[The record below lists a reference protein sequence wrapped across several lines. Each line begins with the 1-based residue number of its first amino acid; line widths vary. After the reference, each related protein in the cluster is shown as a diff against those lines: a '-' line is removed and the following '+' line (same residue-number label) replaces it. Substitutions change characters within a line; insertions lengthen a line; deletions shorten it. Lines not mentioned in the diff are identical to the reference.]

1 MRVYIYIYIF
11 YRYRY
16 IYIYTRNICLELLA
30 CACGV
35 EVGLL
40 AHQHPLTTAC
50 LRRALLG
57 QWYCW
62 CGGGNHVWRA
72 NHILLLVE
80 EAAALEVLELG
91 ARLATAWVPLA
102 HTCFNRVMGATS
114 VVAMGR

>member
-1 MRVYIYIYIF
+1 MRVYIYIFFIDID
-11 YRYRY
+11 

-57 QWYCW
+57 QRYCW
-62 CGGGNHVWRA
+62 CGGGNNFRRA
-72 NHILLLVE
+72 NHILPLVE
-80 EAAALEVLELG
+80 EAAVPEVTELG
-91 ARLATAWVPLA
+91 TRLATA
-102 HTCFNRVMGATS
+102 
-114 VVAMGR
+114 